1 MALRYLGAAMTVAII
16 TCGVTMETAYG
27 QVRDGGILPQAQ
39 SGVVTVAGCLLRGDQ
54 VRGGK
59 SDKFVLANPMR
70 GPVDSVSEAGCT
82 ADAGANALVLD
93 NPNKGKVTD
102 AMIGR
107 VIEISGRLERETDT
121 DPDNLRELDVATAR
135 VVPVVPPR
143 VAAAPAPAPAS
154 PIPEAAPIAEPEPE
168 PEPAPTPVATSGQ
181 APTTLPRTASGL
193 PASGLMGL
201 LALAG
206 AVTIRTL
213 RSRQR
218 A

>member
-1 MALRYLGAAMTVAII
+1 MTLRYLGAGMTVAII
-16 TCGVTMETAYG
+16 ACGAAMETAG
-27 QVRDGGILPQAQ
+27 AQVRDGGILPQAQ

-59 SDKFVLANPMR
+59 SDKYVLANPR
-70 GPVDSVSEAGCT
+70 KGPVESVAEAGCT

-168 PEPAPTPVATSGQ
+168 PAPTPVATSGQ